1 MDANATSSY
10 SICVR
15 SITKQRSSAY
25 IYIEYRDGS
34 AAMASTSVFA
44 LLSLVSFVILRSL
57 LKQKRDT
64 KGLPLPPGPPPL
76 PFVGNVVGVDKD
88 HPWLAYSRW
97 GAEYGA

>member
-1 MDANATSSY
+1 MPRLPT
-10 SICVR
+10 R
-15 SITKQRSSAY
+15 SVYALLRNNVQVH

-76 PFVGNVVGVDKD
+76 PFVGNVIGVDKD